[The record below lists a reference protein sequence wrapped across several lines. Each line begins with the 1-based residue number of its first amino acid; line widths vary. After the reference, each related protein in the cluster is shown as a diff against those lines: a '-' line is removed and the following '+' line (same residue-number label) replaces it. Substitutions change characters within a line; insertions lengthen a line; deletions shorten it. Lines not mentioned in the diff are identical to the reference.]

1 MIPGGLPTAL
11 NGRIAV
17 IGLGSPIMT
26 DDSIGLRISEDIDA
40 LGMPD
45 VDCSQEAIGGLEL
58 LPFMRGYSYVLIVDA
73 IQTWNYEPGTILIFD
88 VADFED
94 TVSRGM
100 PAHDINIAT
109 AVSLGKSMDP
119 DTMPLQVKF
128 VAMEI
133 QDMQTMSEELTP
145 VVASKRQSMVN
156 ASLSVIESFRQDRRS
171 KEDRSSS

>member
-1 MIPGGLPTAL
+1 MAH

-17 IGLGSPIMT
+17 IGIGSPIMT

-40 LGMPD
+40 LHMPD

-73 IQTWNYEPGTILIFD
+73 IQTWQYQPGTVLIFD
-88 VADFED
+88 VDDFD
-94 TVSRGM
+94 STVNNGM

-109 AVSLGKSMDP
+109 AVAMGRQLDNSD
-119 DTMPLQVKF
+119 MPYQIKF

-133 QDMQTMSEELTP
+133 EDMQTMSEELTP
-145 VVASKRQSMVN
+145 IVASKRKSMLE
-156 ASLSVIESFRQDRRS
+156 ASVSVIEDFRYDRAQRS
-171 KEDRSSS
+171 ADDMS